1 MTHQTLPWPDEA
13 LVENALWTNAKPRLS
28 VLIPFKGD
36 DPSGLITAL
45 ARETVKAEIVVLD
58 DGSGDEA
65 LARQVGDTVEGLQ
78 LPARFVRLSA
88 NEGRA
93 KGRNRLARHARG
105 DYLLF
110 LDADMLPDSPSF
122 LGDWLRL
129 IKSDRP
135 DIAFGGFSLDQTART
150 PQHTLHRAMALKSDC
165 LPAAVRSLAPEKNV
179 FTSNLLVARRVFEAV
194 GFDENFVGWGWEDVE
209 WAMRVAAR
217 WPISH
222 VDIPA
227 IHLGLDT
234 AADLARK
241 YEQSAANFGR
251 VVAAHPEIAAQYP
264 SYRWARRLRALPLRD
279 LWRPPLK
286 ALALSPLAPLKLR
299 AIALRLYRAALY
311 AETV

>member
-1 MTHQTLPWPDEA
+1 MTHHPLPWPDEA
-13 LVENALWTNAKPRLS
+13 LVENAAWAGAQPRLS

-36 DPSGLITAL
+36 DPSGLLTAL
-45 ARETVKAEIVVLD
+45 AREAASAEIIVLD

-65 LARQVGDTVEGLQ
+65 LAGRVGDTVAGLA
-78 LPARFVRLSA
+78 LPARLVRLAA

-105 DYLLF
+105 QWLLF

-122 LGDWLRL
+122 LAAWLDL
-129 IKSDRP
+129 IDRERS
-135 DIAFGGFSLDQTART
+135 DIAFGGFSLDQTPRSREHA
-150 PQHTLHRAMALKSDC
+150 LHRAMALKSDC
-165 LPAAVRSLAPEKNV
+165 LPAAERALAPEKNV
-179 FTSNLLVARRVFEAV
+179 FTSNLLVARPVFEAV
-194 GFDENFVGWGWEDVE
+194 GFDEGFVGWGWEDVE

-217 WPISH
+217 WPIAH
-222 VDIPA
+222 VDNTA
-227 IHLGLDT
+227 THLGLDT

-251 VVAAHPEIAAQYP
+251 VVAAHPAIAAQYP
-264 SYRWARRLRALPLRD
+264 SYRWAKRLRALPLRR

-286 ALALSPLAPLKLR
+286 ALALSGLAPLKLR

-311 AETV
+311 AEFV

>member
-1 MTHQTLPWPDEA
+1 MTHQPLPWPDEA
-13 LVENALWTNAKPRLS
+13 LVENAHWANAQPRLS

-36 DPSGLITAL
+36 DPSGLLTAL
-45 ARETVKAEIVVLD
+45 ARETVSAEIVVLD

-65 LARQVGDTVEGLQ
+65 LARKVGDTVEGLN
-78 LPARFVRLSA
+78 LPARLVRLSA

-110 LDADMLPDSPSF
+110 LDADMLPDTPQF

-129 IKSDRP
+129 IGSEKP
-135 DIAFGGFSLDQTART
+135 DIAFGGFSLDQT
-150 PQHTLHRAMALKSDC
+150 PQAPRHALHRAMALKSDC
-165 LPAAVRSLAPEKNV
+165 LPAAIRAQAPEKNV
-179 FTSNLLVARRVFEAV
+179 FTSNLLVARPVFEAV
-194 GFDENFVGWGWEDVE
+194 GFDESFVGWGWEDVE

-217 WPISH
+217 WPIRH

-227 IHLGLDT
+227 SHLGLDT

-264 SYRWARRLRALPLRD
+264 SYRWARRLRALPLRG